1 MKFNSC
7 VLISGIF
14 QKLVAQSNE
23 SVISVFFIVLGSLNE
38 KSENFFH
45 CFALQTLLN
54 SLVMDMYPEAYS
66 VPLLNTSEK

>member
-14 QKLVAQSNE
+14 QKLVAQSNCDFC
-23 SVISVFFIVLGSLNE
+23 VYIVLGLLNA

-66 VPLLNTSEK
+66 VSLLNTSEK